1 MSIFAQVLKQDRKN
15 MRLISN
21 ALKEKGKPA
30 NTIREI
36 INSLKELNIDTS
48 SNKPSEVL
56 SILKNCR

>member
-1 MSIFAQVLKQDRKN
+1 

-30 NTIREI
+30 NTMNEI

-56 SILKNCR
+56 SILESCR

>member
-1 MSIFAQVLKQDRKN
+1 MKSI
-15 MRLISN
+15 SS
-21 ALKEKGKPA
+21 ALKEKEKPA